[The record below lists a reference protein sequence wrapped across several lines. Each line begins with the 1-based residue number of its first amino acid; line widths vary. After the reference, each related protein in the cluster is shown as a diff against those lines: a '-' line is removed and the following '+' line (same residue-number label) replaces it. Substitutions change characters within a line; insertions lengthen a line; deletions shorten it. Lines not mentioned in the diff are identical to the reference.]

1 MKKIEVVAAVIID
14 QNHKY
19 MCVHRI
25 TNSKLYLSE
34 KWEFPGG
41 KIENN
46 ENHTEAL
53 IREIQEELSMQIEP
67 LEQLITVEHDYP
79 DFQLVIHAYLSK
91 IIYGGPKLNEHLD
104 LKWLSEDELL
114 GLDWAAADMPIVY
127 KIIGKNE

>member
-1 MKKIEVVAAVIID
+1 MKKIEVVAAVIMD

-19 MCVHRI
+19 MCVQRG
-25 TNSKLYLSE
+25 TNSKFYLSE

-67 LEQLITVEHDYP
+67 LEHLITVEHNYP
-79 DFQLVIHAYLSK
+79 DFQLIMHAYLSK
-91 IIYGGPKLNEHLD
+91 IIDGEPVLTEHLD
-104 LKWLSEDELL
+104 LKWLSEEELI
-114 GLDWAAADMPIVY
+114 GLDWAAADIPIVH
-127 KIIGKNE
+127 KLTEKNG

>member
-1 MKKIEVVAAVIID
+1 MSIVKVCCAIIQKNHYILAVQRAD
-14 QNHKY
+14 TMSNP
-19 MCVHRI
+19 
-25 TNSKLYLSE
+25 L

-79 DFQLVIHAYLSK
+79 DFQLVMHAYLSK

-114 GLDWAAADMPIVY
+114 VLDWAAADIPIIH

>member
-19 MCVHRI
+19 MCVQRG
-25 TNSKLYLSE
+25 TNSKFYLSE

-79 DFQLVIHAYLSK
+79 DFQLVMHAYLSK
-91 IIYGGPKLNEHLD
+91 IIHGGPKLNEHLD
-104 LKWLSEDELL
+104 IKWLSEDELL
-114 GLDWAAADMPIVY
+114 VLDWAAADIPIIH

>member
-19 MCVHRI
+19 MCVQRG

-46 ENHTEAL
+46 ENHWRITL
-53 IREIQEELSMQIEP
+53 FLYNLKFVSLY
-67 LEQLITVEHDYP
+67 LENSYEKC
-79 DFQLVIHAYLSK
+79 S
-91 IIYGGPKLNEHLD
+91 N
-104 LKWLSEDELL
+104 
-114 GLDWAAADMPIVY
+114 
-127 KIIGKNE
+127 